1 MQQQQQQQSCFYNS
15 SQHLPQTPDS
25 AGILIATAASAA
37 NERRA
42 QKTIMNCF
50 RDRTPNSYTRP
61 NNQHTRANIIPVAK
75 KLPSSHQIPESGV
88 VVLKEPRPRPIKL
101 TLLKSSSSK
110 DLTKLYDFDSYCTK
124 LQTQPLTPLSSS
136 SSTDLNKMTS
146 SSNSTNSSSCSTNC
160 SRRMQQMEQKLEQLE
175 KQLDEQSKE
184 TKTIINLVNEMQKK
198 MDLFLKEQQEKQN
211 KPKKYSS
218 MRIIRK
224 ESSSSSLQ
232 TGVQPSKLVA
242 WMKLSNF
249 WKQRPSLQTLKDQ
262 EIYKGKEI

>member
-1 MQQQQQQQSCFYNS
+1 MQQEEQQQQPYFYNS

-50 RDRTPNSYTRP
+50 RDRTPSSYTRS

-110 DLTKLYDFDSYCTK
+110 DLTRLYDFESYYTK
-124 LQTQPLTPLSSS
+124 PQPLTPLSSS
-136 SSTDLNKMTS
+136 SSTDLHKMTS
-146 SSNSTNSSSCSTNC
+146 SSNSTNSSSCSRNC

-184 TKTIINLVNEMQKK
+184 TKAVVNLVNEMQKK

-211 KPKKYSS
+211 KPKKHSS
-218 MRIIRK
+218 MRVIRK
-224 ESSSSSLQ
+224 ESSSSSIQ

-262 EIYKGKEI
+262 EIYKGNEI